1 MEGQVGL
8 RNYFHI
14 STTYI
19 GDGTAAKPYVITR
32 PIHFYNLTRLQN
44 LGVFGE
50 KTYFQ
55 LGYELDPTNQPG
67 VYLVY
72 KSDSSS
78 DSDVDPYS
86 TYLDMSGDT
95 YSNNLLLIGNESV
108 PFYGQYD
115 GKNIPVVDLT
125 IHSSPEDVG
134 ILVMSL
140 LKP

>member
-1 MEGQVGL
+1 M
-8 RNYFHI
+8 
-14 STTYI
+14 
-19 GDGTAAKPYVITR
+19 
-32 PIHFYNLTRLQN
+32 
-44 LGVFGE
+44 
-50 KTYFQ
+50 
-55 LGYELDPTNQPG
+55 DPTNQPG

-125 IHSSPEDVG
+125 IHSSPEDAG